1 MVMRKKPFKKVRKG
15 VILAAG
21 FGTRFLPV
29 TKAVPKELL
38 PVGNKPVLQY
48 LAEEMAEAGIEEIIF
63 VISREK
69 EMIKKYF
76 TRDIKFENYLK
87 KKGKYDLIKPLVDLQ
102 KKVKF
107 SYVYQDQMLGNGH
120 ALLCAKKKIG
130 KEPFAFSDGD
140 SIIASSVSATKQI
153 LEVFYEVGAA
163 MIGVQKIN
171 NKQDMTKYG
180 NVYTSQ
186 KSIKSKSQK
195 CTKSLKSK
203 SQKLVYKVEK
213 IIEKPD
219 IDKVS
224 PQGLIIGGM
233 RYVMTAD
240 FWPYLERQGKSRLG
254 EIWVADAVN
263 AYAQDKDFYSVVY
276 EGKYLDTGTPEAL
289 FNTTKFLNKKV

>member
-1 MVMRKKPFKKVRKG
+1 MVVRKKPLKKVRKG

-29 TKAVPKELL
+29 TKAIPKELL

-107 SYVYQDQMLGNGH
+107 SYVYQEQMLGNGH
-120 ALLCAKKKIG
+120 ALLCAKKAIG
-130 KEPFAFSDGD
+130 SEPFAFSDGD

-153 LEVFYEVGAA
+153 LEVFYEVGTS

-180 NVYTSQ
+180 NVY
-186 KSIKSKSQK
+186 IKNKEK
-195 CTKSLKSK
+195 GVRKKI
-203 SQKLVYKVEK
+203 YKVDK
-213 IIEKPD
+213 IVEKPD

-233 RYVMTAD
+233 RYIMTAD
-240 FWPYLERQGKSRLG
+240 FWPYLERQGKSRSG

-289 FNTTKFLNKKV
+289 FNTTKFLNKKI